1 MTFSFALCPK
11 TAEISTAFCLL
22 LIFHDLLCGIT
33 VSLTACAGA
42 SLSDETKSAQAHCS
56 ASTGFL
62 EAAQRSRTLTSSVS
76 I

>member
-1 MTFSFALCPK
+1 MSFSFALCPK

-33 VSLTACAGA
+33 LSLTARARA
-42 SLSDETKSAQAHCS
+42 SLSDETQSAQAYCS
-56 ASTGFL
+56 SRAGFL
-62 EAAQRSRTLTSSVS
+62 EAAQRSQALTSSVS